1 MGENCKFSAAGHFH
15 PAWVDQWPTIN
26 IHIWNHERLFSR
38 ENFKMCLNLPEA
50 SPFHLTSQ
58 PSKWMMPVLQYW
70 KNIWLSKMSVHVWH
84 YYLLNYY
91 LKACSDMFFIAKTIA
106 KKYFLPRPVLVI
118 FGELEFSWKLPFLQ
132 NPWTG
137 EISSPFPSLLSRHC
151 HGELGTFN
159 SEEEKM
165 LTQTHNWSVSNRVM
179 SGVWPGLTRGASDLA
194 DQQENRTEMKIIWK
208 DIQHLYEEQM
218 RKVSFLEF

>member
-58 PSKWMMPVLQYW
+58 PSKWMMSVLQYW
-70 KNIWLSKMSVHVWH
+70 KNIWLSKIIKQPCPCMSAHVWH
-84 YYLLNYY
+84 YCLLNYY
-91 LKACSDMFFIAKTIA
+91 LKACSDMFFIVKTIA
-106 KKYFLPRPVLVI
+106 RKYFLPRPVLVI
-118 FGELEFSWKLPFLQ
+118 FGELDFSWKLPFSQ

-165 LTQTHNWSVSNRVM
+165 LTQTHN
-179 SGVWPGLTRGASDLA
+179 
-194 DQQENRTEMKIIWK
+194 
-208 DIQHLYEEQM
+208 
-218 RKVSFLEF
+218 